1 MLFKIHILIFYRSG
15 VLVGWVVQ
23 GALQG
28 VSEPCDL
35 VTWKLSPM
43 KQCYQACNCT
53 QLQPSTHPHNGLTS
67 VNGIEMTS
75 DDMFTHVM
83 LQHVNNNLH
92 TLVSAC
98 LSNYFMMSTWIILS
112 GN

>member
-1 MLFKIHILIFYRSG
+1 ML
-15 VLVGWVVQ
+15 VAWVVQ
-23 GALQG
+23 GAQQG

-53 QLQPSTHPHNGLTS
+53 QLQPSTHPDNGHIL

-83 LQHVNNNLH
+83 LHDVNNKLH
-92 TLVSAC
+92 TLVAAC
-98 LSNYFMMSTWIILS
+98 WSNLFIS
-112 GN
+112 